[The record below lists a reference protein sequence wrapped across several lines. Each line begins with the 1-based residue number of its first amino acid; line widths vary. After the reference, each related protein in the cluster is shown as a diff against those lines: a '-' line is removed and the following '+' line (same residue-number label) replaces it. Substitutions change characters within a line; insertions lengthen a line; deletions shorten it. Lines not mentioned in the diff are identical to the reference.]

1 MAPPLGL
8 ELNDRKLDA
17 LGTNDGALN
26 VLGVGGG
33 WASTPP
39 LGFKLDEGTLD
50 ALGTLEVLGSANG
63 ALDALGMLDALCSTD
78 GALDALGMI
87 DVVGFKDPSIGVVV
101 GVVVFTTCSAA
112 PLKVCVY
119 VLDVK
124 NKR

>member
-17 LGTNDGALN
+17 LGTNDGTLD

-50 ALGTLEVLGSANG
+50 ALGTLEVLGSADG
-63 ALDALGMLDALCSTD
+63 ALDALGML
-78 GALDALGMI
+78 